1 MTDVEASPEVG
12 DGEDEA
18 GDVTPTPARRP
29 RRTAAHTRRV
39 RTVAV
44 GVVAVAAAV
53 AVPLLVVKATR
64 TIANSKA
71 GRTSATTVPVVGTL
85 PETPAVLLVEV
96 GPGNEVA
103 ALTVLALG
111 ASGSGG
117 AVVVVP
123 AGTELATAGLNPSTR
138 LASAYATG
146 GLAAQRDA
154 LEGVLGIT
162 TAFAEEVDEAGLASL
177 LAPYEPLH
185 VVLEEQ
191 VLDTDGAGQ
200 ERQLYPAGPV
210 DLSAAQAARVL
221 LARGPNESEIT
232 RLPRTMAVWAAALA
246 SGRSATTTT
255 ATTVGVSADV
265 AAPTTVAGQLAT
277 IAGGTAAVHL
287 LPVHPVLDAV
297 ANPEGLDLLAPD
309 NAGQKLLMA
318 EVMPG
323 AISPA
328 NSNIRFQ
335 IVNAS
340 GNDDLL
346 YSAVGRL
353 VFVGANVVVVSAP
366 SGTQQETV
374 IEYQDPSR
382 KAEASR
388 YVPVVGTATVRQSES
403 LINGIDAT
411 IVLGQDF
418 ATFMQAENAKS
429 TTTTTVAATGATTT
443 TAGQTSTTS

>member
-1 MTDVEASPEVG
+1 MTDVDAGPEVG
-12 DGEDEA
+12 DGEDVAAEA
-18 GDVTPTPARRP
+18 TPGPARRP
-29 RRTAAHTRRV
+29 RRTPAHTRRA

-44 GVVAVAAAV
+44 SVVAVAAAV

-71 GRTSATTVPVVGTL
+71 GRTSATTVLLAGAL
-85 PETPAVLLVEV
+85 PDTPAALLVAV
-96 GPGNEVA
+96 GPGNEVVG
-103 ALTVLALG
+103 LSVLALG
-111 ASGSGG
+111 PSGSGG

-123 AGTELATAGLNPSTR
+123 AGTELATAGSNTSTR

-146 GLAAQRDA
+146 GLAAERDA

-162 TAFAEEVDEAGLASL
+162 TSFAEEVDEAGLASL
-177 LAPYEPLH
+177 LAPYAPLH
-185 VVLEEQ
+185 VVFEEP

-200 ERQLYPAGPV
+200 ERQLYPAGTI

-232 RLPRTMAVWAAALA
+232 RLPRTTAVWAAALA
-246 SGRSATTTT
+246 NGAGSATTT
-255 ATTVGVSADV
+255 ATSGGASAGVSA
-265 AAPTTVAGQLAT
+265 PTTAAGQLAA
-277 IAGGTAAVHL
+277 IAGATAAVHL

-297 ANPEGLDLLAPD
+297 ANPDGLDLLAPD

-318 EVMPG
+318 QVLPG

-335 IVNAS
+335 VINAS
-340 GNDDLL
+340 GNDDVL
-346 YSAVGRL
+346 YTAVGRL

-388 YVPVVGTATVRQSES
+388 YVPVLGTATVRQSTS
-403 LINGIDAT
+403 LIDGIDAT

-429 TTTTTVAATGATTT
+429 TTTTTVATTGATTT